1 MDTVYKQQTTGQT
14 GGRAMSLIERMSGAS
29 LVGEAIGVEL
39 YQTRG
44 GAFFFV
50 EYQDEGLLRLTD
62 TDRETAKEW
71 SREIISPEDFSAIFE
86 GGS

>member
-1 MDTVYKQQTTGQT
+1 
-14 GGRAMSLIERMSGAS
+14 MSLIERMSGAS
-29 LVGEAIGVEL
+29 LVGEAIGAEL
-39 YQTRG
+39 YQTRR

-71 SREIISPEDFSAIFE
+71 SRETISPEDFAAIFE
-86 GGS
+86 AGA